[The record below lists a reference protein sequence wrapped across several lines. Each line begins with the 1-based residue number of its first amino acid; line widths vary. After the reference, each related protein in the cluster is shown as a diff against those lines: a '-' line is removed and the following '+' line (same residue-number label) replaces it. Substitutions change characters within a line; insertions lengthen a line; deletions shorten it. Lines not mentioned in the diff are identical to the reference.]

1 MSTALHPQTV
11 AQQLAALGADGV
23 QLDLPQL
30 LKYQHHTYVLDLA
43 PQQVIQSKLAGSYL
57 ARSKGRGM
65 EFDEVR
71 HYQLGDDV
79 RTIDW
84 RVTAR
89 TGKVHTKLF
98 REEKER
104 PVFVLTDLSPSMH
117 FGSVLLTKAVQAAHL
132 AALVGWHARERGDKF
147 GGILSNGR
155 HIRELKPASRSV
167 SVLRYLQQL
176 IELNNAAV
184 TPETQTISFADAVGQ
199 LRRLV
204 RPGSLVYIISDF
216 SALDANVLRHL
227 QSMRLHNEIR
237 LCQIF
242 DPLEQQL
249 PGFVA
254 GQLALQSTAA
264 VLQLDVS
271 PAAVK
276 QRYQAQQQQL
286 QAEQSQYWRSLGL
299 RHLQMSNAA
308 PLRSQLSALQVK
320 SAAQG
325 AGSGQHSSAATS
337 GGGVYGQ

>member
-1 MSTALHPQTV
+1 MQAQTA

-104 PVFVLTDLSPSMH
+104 PVFVLTDLSQSMH

-147 GGILSNGR
+147 GGILFNGQQ
-155 HIRELKPASRSV
+155 IRELKPASRSV

-176 IELNNAAV
+176 IDLNNKSV
-184 TPETQTISFADAVGQ
+184 TPEQQPIRLADAVGQ

-204 RPGSLVYIISDF
+204 RPGSLVYLISDF

-227 QSMRLHNEIR
+227 QSMRMHNEIR

-242 DPLEQQL
+242 DPLELQI
-249 PGFVA
+249 PAAVS
-254 GQLALQSTAA
+254 GQLALQSDAA
-264 VLQLDVS
+264 VLQLDLTPVGL
-271 PAAVK
+271 K
-276 QRYQAQQQQL
+276 QRYAVQQQL
-286 QAEQSQYWRSLGL
+286 QQAERTQYWRSLGL
-299 RHLQMSNAA
+299 RHMQISNASS
-308 PLRSQLSALQVK
+308 LRSQLVAIQQHTLAQAHSAPVN
-320 SAAQG
+320 
-325 AGSGQHSSAATS
+325 TS
-337 GGGVYGQ
+337 GTVHGQ

>member
-1 MSTALHPQTV
+1 MNPALQVQTV

-147 GGILSNGR
+147 GGILFNGQQ
-155 HIRELKPASRSV
+155 IRELKPASRSV

-176 IELNNAAV
+176 IELNNKPVA
-184 TPETQTISFADAVGQ
+184 PEQQPISLADAVGQ

-204 RPGSLVYIISDF
+204 RPGSLVYLISDF

-227 QSMRLHNEIR
+227 QSMRMHNEIR

-242 DPLEQQL
+242 DPLELQI
-249 PGFVA
+249 PA
-254 GQLALQSTAA
+254 AASGQLALQSDAA
-264 VLQLDVS
+264 VLQLDLT
-271 PAAVK
+271 PAALK
-276 QRYQAQQQQL
+276 QRYALQQQL
-286 QAEQSQYWRSLGL
+286 QQTERTQYWRSMGL
-299 RHLQMSNAA
+299 RHMQISNASS
-308 PLRSQLSALQVK
+308 LRSQL
-320 SAAQG
+320 AAQ
-325 AGSGQHSSAATS
+325 QHNPAQTHSTPFNTP
-337 GGGVYGQ
+337 GTVHGE

>member
-1 MSTALHPQTV
+1 MSQAVQAQTV

-147 GGILSNGR
+147 GGILFNGQQ
-155 HIRELKPASRSV
+155 IRELKPASRSV

-176 IELNNAAV
+176 IDLNNKPVA
-184 TPETQTISFADAVGQ
+184 PELQSIGLADAVGQ

-204 RPGSLVYIISDF
+204 RPGSLVYVISDF
-216 SALDANVLRHL
+216 SALDANVMRHL
-227 QSMRLHNEIR
+227 QSMRMHNEIR
-237 LCQIF
+237 LCQIS
-242 DPLEQQL
+242 DPLELQI
-249 PGFVA
+249 PA
-254 GQLALQSTAA
+254 TASGQLALQTNAA
-264 VLQLDVS
+264 VLQLDLT
-271 PAAVK
+271 PAALK
-276 QRYQAQQQQL
+276 QRYAVQQQQ
-286 QAEQSQYWRSLGL
+286 QQTERIQFWRSLGL
-299 RHLQMSNAA
+299 RHMQISNASS
-308 PLRSQLSALQVK
+308 LRSQLVAIQQHTLAQAHSAPVN
-320 SAAQG
+320 
-325 AGSGQHSSAATS
+325 TS
-337 GGGVYGQ
+337 GTVYGQ

>member
-1 MSTALHPQTV
+1 MSAAVQAQTV
-11 AQQLAALGADGV
+11 TQQLAALGCDGV

-30 LKYQHHTYVLDLA
+30 LKYQHHTYLLDLA
-43 PQQVIQSKLAGSYL
+43 PQQLIQSKLAGSYL

-104 PVFVLTDLSPSMH
+104 PVFVLTDLSPSMQ

-132 AALVGWHARERGDKF
+132 AAMVGWHARERGDKF
-147 GGILSNGR
+147 GGILTNGR
-155 HIRELKPASRSV
+155 QVRELKPASRSV

-176 IELNNAAV
+176 IELNKSPQAPAQ
-184 TPETQTISFADAVGQ
+184 QTLSLADAVGQ

-204 RPGSLVYIISDF
+204 RPGSLVYLISDF
-216 SALDANVLRHL
+216 SALDANVLKHL

-237 LCQIF
+237 LCQIV

-249 PGFVA
+249 PPQAA
-254 GQLALQSTAA
+254 GQLALQTPDAL
-264 VLQLDVS
+264 LQLDLS
-271 PAAVK
+271 PASVK
-276 QRYQAQQQQL
+276 QRYQAQQQQW
-286 QAEQSQYWRSLGL
+286 QAEQSSYWRSLGL
-299 RHLQMSNAA
+299 RHLQVSSAA
-308 PLRSQLSALQVK
+308 PLRAQLAARSPDTQSAQQ
-320 SAAQG
+320 SPFDR
-325 AGSGQHSSAATS
+325 S
-337 GGGVYGQ
+337 GGPHGN